1 MPLFWLSLGFLLGLS
16 LAGLDLP
23 WWLWLGLAIVFSGL
37 VVLELRLRKLPA
49 RLVHARCWLRV
60 PISLVIVFIMLG
72 GLRGALDAPR
82 WTERD
87 VGWYVN
93 RSEVRLS
100 GVVVDLVDIRPA
112 STRVRVRMDR
122 VAADVLGAWEP
133 VHGTVLVTFPA
144 GTIFSCG
151 DRLELQGSP
160 TLPVEEPDFSY
171 RAHLD
176 RQGIHAVLEYPWLT
190 DQPGRELR
198 TPASLLCLVRQAA
211 DGVVV
216 RILPQ
221 PESAILAGVV
231 LGMDRDLPAG
241 LVEAFRRTGTSH
253 LLVVSGFNVTL
264 IAGLV
269 LGLLSRR
276 LSPFRAALLAALAVL
291 LYTLLVGADPP
302 VLRAA
307 IMALLGLG
315 GNLLGRR
322 QAGLNSLTLAAAVM
336 ALFEPGLLADP
347 GFQLSFTA
355 TLGLIVYGTPFQD
368 AFLKW
373 TEKIPLPWLRK
384 GTGLVVEYLA
394 TTLAAQLATLPVIA
408 YHFHNISLSALL
420 TNLLV
425 LPVQPL
431 LMILGGAAVL
441 LGILWLP
448 LGQAAGLLAL
458 PLAGFTVRVVE
469 WIAGWSTPLSL
480 EVSGWGVLIMYA
492 LLGGVTILW
501 MRFPARRL
509 RLAASTL
516 LVVGALMV
524 GVAWRGVLTAPDG
537 SLHLTL
543 FDFSNAAPLLVQS
556 PAGNSI
562 LINSTADTASLTDAL
577 GRRLPL
583 FHRSLAA
590 VWISD
595 RRESNLTSLFDVVER
610 YPVKEVRW
618 SASAP
623 RGAAGTRMTRWLAER
638 GVEQA
643 GYSSNEISVVDETLH
658 LKVLLDRETQTVLL
672 LKAAGF
678 TALLPGSAPPDLLL
692 NLRGGEL
699 VGVSLLI
706 LTPADLEHH
715 SPEDWEAL
723 QPAVVLVSA
732 PIPQA
737 APANWVSTLEHGWVT
752 VIYQDGK
759 IWLEGER

>member
-1 MPLFWLSLGFLLGLS
+1 MTWN
-16 LAGLDLP
+16 
-23 WWLWLGLAIVFSGL
+23 WLGLAVGASLYMILAIPLEEDKL
-37 VVLELRLRKLPA
+37 VEEFGEAYGKYQ
-49 RLVHARCWLRV
+49 HRV
-60 PISLVIVFIMLG
+60 PPWFPVFVPAEGKSCHSSGFHWGFFWGCRWLDWTLPMVALAGIGNRLFRAGGAGTAAAETACPVGSRPLLASRSISLVIVFIMLG
-72 GLRGALDAPR
+72 GLLGALDAPR
-82 WTERD
+82 WTEHD

-93 RSEVRLS
+93 HSEVRLS
-100 GVVVDLVDIRPA
+100 GVVVDLVDMRPA
-112 STRVRVRMDR
+112 STAGAVRT

-373 TEKIPLPWLRK
+373 TEKIPSPGCGK
-384 GTGLVVEYLA
+384 ALV
-394 TTLAAQLATLPVIA
+394 
-408 YHFHNISLSALL
+408 
-420 TNLLV
+420 
-425 LPVQPL
+425 
-431 LMILGGAAVL
+431 
-441 LGILWLP
+441 W
-448 LGQAAGLLAL
+448 
-458 PLAGFTVRVVE
+458 
-469 WIAGWSTPLSL
+469 
-480 EVSGWGVLIMYA
+480 
-492 LLGGVTILW
+492 
-501 MRFPARRL
+501 
-509 RLAASTL
+509 
-516 LVVGALMV
+516 
-524 GVAWRGVLTAPDG
+524 
-537 SLHLTL
+537 
-543 FDFSNAAPLLVQS
+543 
-556 PAGNSI
+556 
-562 LINSTADTASLTDAL
+562 
-577 GRRLPL
+577 
-583 FHRSLAA
+583 
-590 VWISD
+590 
-595 RRESNLTSLFDVVER
+595 
-610 YPVKEVRW
+610 
-618 SASAP
+618 
-623 RGAAGTRMTRWLAER
+623 
-638 GVEQA
+638 
-643 GYSSNEISVVDETLH
+643 
-658 LKVLLDRETQTVLL
+658 
-672 LKAAGF
+672 
-678 TALLPGSAPPDLLL
+678 
-692 NLRGGEL
+692 
-699 VGVSLLI
+699 
-706 LTPADLEHH
+706 
-715 SPEDWEAL
+715 
-723 QPAVVLVSA
+723 
-732 PIPQA
+732 
-737 APANWVSTLEHGWVT
+737 
-752 VIYQDGK
+752 
-759 IWLEGER
+759 